1 MKSPRIQVSIP
12 PAAFES
18 LKRFCQLSD
27 QSMSGYLADVVVA
40 SVPVLDALSVNL
52 AAAKSLKH
60 DAEILSSNPFAGV
73 EHMLQ
78 SALLDA
84 GKMLQQRPALATHCP
99 EELPHRKGRGGA
111 QGGAEN
117 HSAPLSLT
125 GGLGKTKN
133 DQQPTCSA
141 KSKHIWLAASK
152 KEGE

>member
-27 QSMSGYLADVVVA
+27 QSMSGYLSDVVVA

-84 GKMLQQRPALATHCP
+84 EKTLQHHPALHTLGATAP
-99 EELPHRKGRGGA
+99 QGVAGR
-111 QGGAEN
+111 GGAEN

>member
-18 LKRFCQLSD
+18 LKRFCQLSE

-52 AAAKSLKH
+52 SAAKSLKH
-60 DAEILSSNPFAGV
+60 DAEILSSNPFVGV
-73 EHMLQ
+73 EEMLQ

-84 GKMLQQRPALATHCP
+84 EKRLQPQPAQHASNARQRGA
-99 EELPHRKGRGGA
+99 GGE
-111 QGGAEN
+111 GCGVEN
-117 HSAPLSLT
+117 KPAPLSLT

-133 DQQPTCSA
+133 DQKLISGA
-141 KSKHIWLAASK
+141 KNKRIWLAASNAGD
-152 KEGE
+152 E

>member
-27 QSMSGYLADVVVA
+27 QSMSGYLSDVVVA

-84 GKMLQQRPALATHCP
+84 EKTLQHHPALHTLGAAAP
-99 EELPHRKGRGGA
+99 QGVAGRGE
-111 QGGAEN
+111 AEN

>member
-40 SVPVLDALSVNL
+40 SAPVLDALSVNL
-52 AAAKSLKH
+52 SAAKTLKH

-84 GKMLQQRPALATHCP
+84 EKMLKPHPAIHTLGATAP
-99 EELPHRKGRGGA
+99 QGVEGRGE
-111 QGGAEN
+111 AEN
-117 HSAPLSLT
+117 HSAPLTLT

-133 DQQPTCSA
+133 DQQPTCGA
-141 KSKHIWLAASK
+141 KSKHIWLAASNAGD
-152 KEGE
+152 E